1 MSCKTEALH
10 WSGTKT
16 KSLGCNILQM
26 KFAQDSSTR
35 SLQNLD
41 YKTTQLWPI
50 LRSSPSI
57 ETEKVDLDTYQ
68 LVRYNV
74 SRVRTW
80 YLISAMRM
88 WFWEGPAL
96 NSIHTV
102 TVCGCCVFFSEFFV
116 FPLSMDLW
124 PSFPIYSPILLLN
137 MCLKPRKIHSVHN
150 FPFPY
155 APLFILPILVPSI
168 LFVFVSKC
176 AFWQL
181 NRFSFFRKGR
191 NQKRVLEM
199 KVFCYRSFETGGWED
214 LSSGR
219 EQICSQRLHSIPLL

>member
-57 ETEKVDLDTYQ
+57 EIEQVDTYQ
-68 LVRYNV
+68 LGRYMCQD
-74 SRVRTW
+74 RVRTW
-80 YLISAMRM
+80 YLISAKRM
-88 WFWEGPAL
+88 WFWESPAL

-155 APLFILPILVPSI
+155 APPLYPSHFGPFHFICL
-168 LFVFVSKC
+168 C
-176 AFWQL
+176 Q
-181 NRFSFFRKGR
+181 
-191 NQKRVLEM
+191 
-199 KVFCYRSFETGGWED
+199 
-214 LSSGR
+214 
-219 EQICSQRLHSIPLL
+219 

>member
-16 KSLGCNILQM
+16 KSLGCNILQL

-80 YLISAMRM
+80 YLISAERM
-88 WFWEGPAL
+88 WSCEGPAL

-102 TVCGCCVFFSEFFV
+102 AVWGFCVFFSEFFV

-155 APLFILPILVPSI
+155 APPLYPSHFGPFHFICL
-168 LFVFVSKC
+168 C
-176 AFWQL
+176 Q
-181 NRFSFFRKGR
+181 
-191 NQKRVLEM
+191 
-199 KVFCYRSFETGGWED
+199 
-214 LSSGR
+214 
-219 EQICSQRLHSIPLL
+219 